1 LSKNLPLLFSIFLA
15 VISIGIAGYAVSQ
28 VSQVADH
35 DHADLRAIVA
45 SGFNWN
51 DDAGFWNYVNDN
63 YASEGELS
71 AVEDVIESHYSFNQE
86 QLGQIT
92 AEVVKNKVNI
102 KGYHPLAANLD
113 EEEQSVSGTTP
124 GLTFSVDK
132 STFVLGEAITV
143 SGTGEPGKPV
153 FFSIVKVNT
162 TGTAATTVSDTGS
175 YVHDIPTEF
184 DDPEGTWKLW
194 ASQGREQSKTIT
206 VEVSN

>member
-1 LSKNLPLLFSIFLA
+1 MSNNLPLLFSIILA
-15 VISIGIAGYAVSQ
+15 VTAIGISGYAVSQ
-28 VSQVADH
+28 VSQPADH
-35 DHADLRAIVA
+35 DHADLRALVS

-63 YASEGELS
+63 FVSEGELS
-71 AVEDVIESHYSFNQE
+71 SLEDVIEAHYSYNQE
-86 QLGQIT
+86 VLDQIT
-92 AEVVKNKVNI
+92 VEVVKNKVNI

-113 EEEQSVSGTTP
+113 DEEQSVSGTTP
-124 GLTFSVDK
+124 GLTFKVEK
-132 STFVLGEAITV
+132 SKFVLGEAITV

-184 DDPEGTWKLW
+184 TDPEGSWKLW